1 MMQSRVSHLC
11 SAFKD
16 GFYVTGGQ
24 TTKNTAEKME
34 VVDGNIGK
42 WEFVSKGMSTE
53 ANDMRDPITADSF
66 YHLVSTKNFLY
77 QFLSYR
83 KGSLAGK
90 LKVYKGWF
98 ETGHDPVYE
107 NRTFEIGI
115 PNKEA
120 TLMTTVPGNY
130 LTSCEGIFSVPK

>member
-1 MMQSRVSHLC
+1 MLQSRISHVC
-11 SAFKD
+11 SAFK
-16 GFYVTGGQ
+16 GTFYVTGGQ
-24 TTKNTAEKME
+24 TALHTAERME
-34 VVDGNIGK
+34 VVDGNFGK
-42 WEFVSKGMSTE
+42 WEFVSVGYPPDTSNHMH
-53 ANDMRDPITADSF
+53 DRVDSF
-66 YHLVSTKNFLY
+66 YHLVSTNYFLY

-83 KGSLAGK
+83 KGGLAGK

-115 PNKEA
+115 PDKDE

-130 LTSCEGIFSVPK
+130 LTSCEGI